1 MKTRRLAFL
10 TCPSPHLTPPRRQC
24 SSTCR
29 GREAVATNRAAQEG
43 STRLTLGEDVPLHD
57 PYERVAT
64 GAICLQVHEVPLEPG
79 RPALQDRPAF
89 LEELFGVNGL
99 QMFWVRGLQILRVLG
114 GGAAVQGLGESA
126 IESAR
131 AVSHGTGC
139 REGKENTITHSA
151 PFPAFLHFPPGSA
164 RGESFYCPQKQRP

>member
-1 MKTRRLAFL
+1 M
-10 TCPSPHLTPPRRQC
+10 
-24 SSTCR
+24 
-29 GREAVATNRAAQEG
+29 
-43 STRLTLGEDVPLHD
+43 GEDVPLHD
-57 PYERVAT
+57 PYKRVAT
-64 GAICLQVHEVPLEPG
+64 GAICLQVHEVPLEAG

-99 QMFWVRGLQILRVLG
+99 QMLWVRGLQILRVLG

-139 REGKENTITHSA
+139 REGKENNYTLGSFSCLSSLSTRLSWRGQLLLSTETETLMQGNA
-151 PFPAFLHFPPGSA
+151 VTSTGRLKAFPGSTFPLGQVTA
-164 RGESFYCPQKQRP
+164 NTIKIGLSALR